1 MLSVLFMAVDHHQHY
16 LQTFRSAISTLLFPL
31 QQLVDLPRSSQQ
43 WLTESLTTR
52 QQLQQENTRLEEQ
65 ELLLRAQLQKLD
77 ALQIENSRLRQLLD
91 SAQRIG
97 ERVLIAE
104 IMSVDL
110 NPFSRQIVLSK
121 GSQQGVYSGQA
132 IIDASGIMGQVV
144 TTSPFTS
151 IAMLISDP
159 DHAVPVTVNR
169 NGLRAIAI
177 GTGTSA
183 ELNLPHIPNNAD
195 ISPGDLLVT
204 SGLGGRFPPGY
215 PVATITKVIPQPSA
229 PFAKITALAIAKL
242 DHNQEVLLVWRNDP
256 IQIENNKTASCG
268 EDAQAKDACE
278 TIHDANN
285 NNEGNTLERNP

>member
-1 MLSVLFMAVDHHQHY
+1 MAIDHHQRY
-16 LQTFRSAISTLLFPL
+16 LQTFRGAISTLLFPL
-31 QQLVDLPRSSQQ
+31 QQLVDLPRNSQQ

-77 ALQIENSRLRQLLD
+77 ALQVENSRLRQLLD

-110 NPFSRQIVLSK
+110 NPFSRQIVLNK

-132 IIDASGIMGQVV
+132 IIDANGIMGQVI

-183 ELNLPHIPNNAD
+183 ALNLPHIPNNAD
-195 ISPGDLLVT
+195 INPGDLLVT

-215 PVATITKVIPQPSA
+215 PVAKITKVIPQPSA

-242 DHNQEVLLVWRNDP
+242 DHNQKILLVWRNDP
-256 IQIENNKTASCG
+256 IQTEDNKTASCG
-268 EDAQAKDACE
+268 EEAQTEDACE
-278 TIHDANN
+278 TIPDTNN
-285 NNEGNTLERNP
+285 NNEGSTLERTP

>member
-1 MLSVLFMAVDHHQHY
+1 MAVDHHQQH
-16 LQTFRSAISTLLFPL
+16 LQTFRAAISTLLYPL
-31 QQLVDLPRSSQQ
+31 QQLINVPRSSQQ
-43 WLTESLTTR
+43 WLLEGVMTR
-52 QQLQQENTRLEEQ
+52 QQLQEDNTRLKEQ
-65 ELLLRAQLQKLD
+65 ELLLRVQLQKLD
-77 ALQIENSRLRQLLD
+77 TLQIENIRLRRLLD

-121 GSQQGVYSGQA
+121 GSYHGVYTGQP
-132 IIDASGIMGQVV
+132 ILDAGGVMGQIIK
-144 TTSPFTS
+144 TSPFSS
-151 IAMLISDP
+151 IAMIISDP

-195 ISPGDLLVT
+195 IMQGDLLVT

-215 PVATITKVIPQPSA
+215 PVAKITNVMLQPSA
-229 PFAKITALAIAKL
+229 PFAKVTALAIAKL
-242 DHNQEVLLVWRNDP
+242 DHNQEVLLVWRKNPDTVP
-256 IQIENNKTASCG
+256 ATEKEDQTEPCTT
-268 EDAQAKDACE
+268 DAQTEGTCE
-278 TIHDANN
+278 PAHHENMNN
-285 NNEGNTLERNP
+285 NAQTTSEPIP